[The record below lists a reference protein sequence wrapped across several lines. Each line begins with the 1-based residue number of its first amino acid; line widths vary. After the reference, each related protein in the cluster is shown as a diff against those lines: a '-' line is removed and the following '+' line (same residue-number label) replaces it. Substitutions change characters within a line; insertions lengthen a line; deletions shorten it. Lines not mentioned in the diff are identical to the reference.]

1 MADFTQDY
9 ADAIAASPPQREPG
23 FWDAIYENVVGRGE
37 ADTPGEKLGQ
47 YIRGLG
53 AGTARGILDV
63 PAIPANLA
71 QLGAAGYDYA
81 REKLGGAAGPGA
93 VSQFLES
100 LPDTREMFANN
111 VPVIGPESS
120 YVAPGTAGK
129 VISTMGEFGGG
140 AGVMAGPSAIARY
153 GLLPGAASETAGQLT
168 EGTPYETPARI
179 GAAVL
184 APLIAGKI
192 TSPFGGADPELIAA
206 AKRARQLGIKP
217 SAGQT
222 VGSQGLQSLEDT
234 LTATPAQLDDLARLA
249 MKTTGSSAPRLTQGA
264 LRDTERA
271 LGNQFDDILVGVQS
285 TPSQSL
291 AQRAL
296 AIVDDYMQDA
306 PSATVTPRVA
316 NIAQEIMDAAT
327 SNTPKPV
334 SLETFRKW
342 RTSLGS
348 LVTSDDEAAR
358 IAARA
363 LRDVIDDATDEALRA
378 AGRTGDIAK
387 LATVRRQWWNFIG
400 VKDASSRAG
409 QGARLGRVT
418 PEALRSAVRRTQ
430 GPDAISMGRGT
441 DLAELAT
448 TAEAAIPSVPTVLA
462 GGVRSLSPEAM
473 AGAAGLASGGL
484 PGMAAGAAAM
494 SGGRAVVNN
503 PLVQWY
509 LRNQQMSG
517 PTARGQMSML
527 PGILSQI
534 EGAR

>member
-9 ADAIAASPPQREPG
+9 ADAIAASPPQGEPG

-53 AGTARGILDV
+53 AGTARGMLDV

-140 AGVMAGPSAIARY
+140 AGLMAGPSAIARY

-192 TSPFGGADPELIAA
+192 TSPFGGANPELVKATT
-206 AKRARQLGIKP
+206 RGRELGLNP
-217 SAGQT
+217 SAGQS
-222 VGSQGLQSLEDT
+222 VGSTGLRALENT
-234 LTATPAQLDDLARLA
+234 LTATDDQLNTLSKLALR
-249 MKTTGSSAPRLTQGA
+249 TTGSKAPHLTREA
-264 LRDTERA
+264 LRQIDDE
-271 LGNQFDDILVGVQS
+271 LGKRFDDILGGIDII
-285 TPSQSL
+285 PSP
-291 AQRAL
+291 ATTRRAMD
-296 AIVDDYMQDA
+296 AVDDYTDFA
-306 PSATVTPRVA
+306 GSDPVGLIKNVA
-316 NIAQEIMDAAT
+316 NQIRAAAT
-327 SNTPKPV
+327 SNTPKPI
-334 SLETFRKW
+334 SLETLKKW
-342 RTSLGS
+342 RTQLGF
-348 LVTSDDEAAR
+348 LLDSDDPAKQLAAR
-358 IAARA
+358 N
-363 LRDVIDDATDEALRA
+363 LRDVINQATDESLIA
-378 AGRTGDIAK
+378 AGRAGDVAELAK
-387 LATVRRQWWNFIG
+387 VRTQWWNLLG
-400 VKDASSRAG
+400 LKKAAAGAG
-409 QGARLGRVT
+409 QGVRLGTVT
-418 PEALRSAVRRTQ
+418 PEKLRQAVIRTQ
-430 GPDAISMGRGT
+430 GEEAISMGRGT
-441 DLAELAT
+441 DLADLAH
-448 TAEAAIPSVPTVLA
+448 TAEASIPSVPTVLS
-462 GGVRSLSPEAM
+462 GGQRSLSPETM
-473 AGAAGLASGGL
+473 AAAAGLASGGL
-484 PGMAAGAAAM
+484 PGLLAGGAAAV
-494 SGGRAVVNN
+494 GGRAVVNN

-527 PGILSQI
+527 PGLLSQN